1 MTVIY
6 SLDAYR
12 TVYVHPSRA
21 HAYTITIGPGS
32 KQAKTCQNRPSSTY
46 VSTRFLSRAPK
57 CDGALTPTFRCA
69 LRNARSR
76 SLSARSLKCP
86 IAYVNEYRCGC
97 VHVVYIHIGVSHI
110 IVFLCFDFHA
120 TVALCVKVQSFG
132 SLCIQSWRG
141 LCHCTTRHAPED
153 ITFKLC

>member
-120 TVALCVKVQSFG
+120 TGVCESYRYTVISRNDEVAVRYFG
-132 SLCIQSWRG
+132 NDTLHGFHDDSSY
-141 LCHCTTRHAPED
+141 
-153 ITFKLC
+153 